1 MKFKPVVVPIIKQ
14 WCIIFKLKQLKSE
27 ESQQTDTEIICAL
40 LEAKA
45 DVDIKNK
52 QGKTPV
58 DLAVDDDIKTF
69 MIR

>member
-1 MKFKPVVVPIIKQ
+1 M
-14 WCIIFKLKQLKSE
+14 IFKVKQIQSE
-27 ESQQTDTEIICAL
+27 ESQQTDAKIICAL

-58 DLAVDDDIKTF
+58 DLAVDDDIKKF

>member
-1 MKFKPVVVPIIKQ
+1 MEFKPVVVPIIKQ
-14 WCIIFKLKQLKSE
+14 WCIIFKLKQLQSE
-27 ESQQTDTEIICAL
+27 ESQQTDTQIICAL

-58 DLAVDDDIKTF
+58 DLAVDDDIKKF